1 MVKEMQY
8 FNSILHGT
16 SIEAEFKPLLTGEA
30 ARAAIAV
37 ADACTISKNENRVV
51 AVSEIIG

>member
-8 FNSILHGT
+8 FNSILHGA
-16 SIEAEFKPLLTGEA
+16 SVEAEFKPLLTGEA